1 MNSLTRR
8 ALAAAMLAQCA
19 AMGAAAGAAPSAT
32 AGLRPNLEGRVQQ
45 PLRYRP
51 DGPDFVIDNGTEFFN
66 RSLYGG
72 NTAFR
77 ADGGDKPEFLLY
89 LPGRGGNLR
98 LAVRTAAGVVWLHDA
113 AAITARYR
121 PGELRYEIRDPVLGA
136 DAVVSVAALAYARTE
151 GLIVQAEARGLA
163 PGAELVWAY
172 GGVNGARGVRDGD
185 IGTEKV
191 AISEY
196 FQFKP
201 SLAAGNRIVLGG
213 EGYTVNSR
221 VAAIAG
227 VVPQGSV
234 LRIGDGAQW
243 NALPALLETAAAPPG
258 AAPEPG
264 AKDGSSA
271 SASAS
276 AEASASASAA
286 AAAAAAAPIVVG
298 RVALPN
304 GVPLL
309 LSLQRLPGGAPA
321 KDLDQ
326 YTAVTAGKPA
336 APKKTVP
343 LAPLYAREQL
353 PALFAETRQH
363 FDALRRRVSIDTP
376 DPYLNAAVGALGVAA
391 DALWDE
397 ADQAIM
403 HGAIAW
409 RTKLLGWRGPYALDA
424 LGWHARARSNLDA
437 WTPRQNTQPIPVTL
451 PPADAASNLARS
463 EAGLHSN
470 GDLSNS
476 HYDMN
481 MVFMD
486 ALFRHLLWTGDL
498 EYARSAW
505 PVIER
510 HLAWERRLFRRE
522 FGPRKLPLYEAYA
535 NIWASDDLYY
545 NGGGASHASAYNV
558 YANRSAARIARLLGK
573 DAQPY
578 EREAELIAQAMRA
591 YLWMPETGAFA
602 EYKDLLG
609 GQLLHPSYGLWSFY
623 HTIDSGVPTPQ
634 EAWRMASS
642 LKAHLKPIPVTGP
655 GVPADASYQVL
666 PTTNWMPY
674 SWSINNVV
682 MGENLHTAL
691 ALWQAGRAADAF
703 LLAKSALLA
712 SMYMGISP
720 GNVGS
725 MNYLDAYRR
734 ESQRDFADGAGVM
747 SRAIVEGLFGL
758 APDALAGTLTVRP
771 GFPAAW
777 DRARLS
783 HPDLGVDFVRSG
795 RTERWTI
802 SQAASPAQ
810 AQLRFGKL
818 ALRIPAVYQ
827 RVRSVTVNGVPAQFE
842 TDRAAIGRRGLLVKA
857 PMARETAVV
866 IEWAGAPALSVQP
879 EESVKVPGPAR
890 AAGPTPPA
898 AADWGSDRRGA
909 ILESVNLAPYF
920 NDKVTEIFKPG
931 KYQSPRSPHV
941 SLSLPAQGIGAW
953 AGHVNATADID
964 DSGLRAAA
972 AANGGKLAMPNGVT
986 FATPGDHQS
995 PNIVF
1000 TSQWDNYPRSAEIA
1014 LTGKARRAWLLMAGS
1029 TNFMQSRIDNGEVVV
1044 RYADGSTTRLALHNP
1059 VNWWPIEQDYF
1070 IDDYQFSRPQPTPPR
1085 VDLKTGAVRL
1095 QSSGGMV
1102 PGGAATALAIALD
1115 PRKALRSLTV
1125 RTLSNDSV
1133 IGLMSVTLERP

>member
-1 MNSLTRR
+1 MNSFARR
-8 ALAAAMLAQCA
+8 ALAAALLAQA
-19 AMGAAAGAAPSAT
+19 AATATAAGAAPSAT
-32 AGLRPNLEGRVQQ
+32 GGLRPNLEGQVQQ
-45 PLRYRP
+45 ALRYRP
-51 DGPDFVIDNGTEFFN
+51 DGQDFVIDNGAEFFN
-66 RSLYGG
+66 RPLYGG

-98 LAVRTAAGVVWLHDA
+98 LAVRTPAGAVWLHQA
-113 AAITARYR
+113 ASVTTRYR
-121 PGELRYEIRDPVLGA
+121 PGELRYEIRDPAFGANAVLS
-136 DAVVSVAALAYARTE
+136 VVVLAYARTE
-151 GLIVQAEARGLA
+151 GLIVRTEAQGLD
-163 PGAELVWAY
+163 PGAELVWVY

-201 SLAAGNRIVLGG
+201 AYASGNRITLEA
-213 EGYTVNSR
+213 EGFIVDSR

-227 VVPQGSV
+227 VAPQGST
-234 LRIGDGAQW
+234 LRIADGAQW
-243 NALPALLETAAAPPG
+243 NALSALLDGSTAAA
-258 AAPEPG
+258 
-264 AKDGSSA
+264 SA
-271 SASAS
+271 G
-276 AEASASASAA
+276 ED
-286 AAAAAAAPIVVG
+286 APIVLG
-298 RVALPN
+298 RVALQN
-304 GVPLL
+304 GAPLL
-309 LSLQRLPGGAPA
+309 LSLQRLPGGAPVQ
-321 KDLDQ
+321 DLDQ
-326 YTAVTAGKPA
+326 YKAVTAGKPA
-336 APKKTVP
+336 ARARKTVP
-343 LAPLYAREQL
+343 LAPLYTREQL
-353 PALFAETRQH
+353 PALFDETQQH
-363 FDALRRRVSIDTP
+363 FNALRRTVSIDTP
-376 DPYLNAAVGALGVAA
+376 DPYLNAAMGALGVAA

-424 LGWHARARSNLDA
+424 LGWHNRARQNLDA
-437 WTPRQNTQPIPVTL
+437 WTPRQNTQPIPATL
-451 PPADAASNLARS
+451 PPADSATHLARN

-558 YANRSAARIARLLGK
+558 YANRSAARIARLIGK

-578 EREAELIAQAMRA
+578 EREAELIAQAMRT
-591 YLWMPETGAFA
+591 YLWMPEPGAFA

-609 GQLLHPSYGLWSFY
+609 AQLLHPSYGLWTFY

-634 EAWRMASS
+634 EARHMASA
-642 LKAHLKPIPVTGP
+642 LKRHLKPIPVSGP
-655 GVPADASYQVL
+655 GVPADAAYHVL

-691 ALWQAGRAADAF
+691 ALWQAGRAEDAF

-747 SRAIVEGLFGL
+747 SRAIVEGLFGI

-777 DRARLS
+777 QRARMA
-783 HPDLGVDFVRSG
+783 HPDLGLDFARSG
-795 RTERWTI
+795 RTERWTV
-802 SQAASPAQ
+802 SQAAQPGQSPHPA
-810 AQLRFGKL
+810 LRFRQL
-818 ALRIPAVYQ
+818 TLRIPKAYQ
-827 RVRSVTVNGVPAQFE
+827 RVQRVTVNGAPAKWQA
-842 TDRAAIGRRGLLVKA
+842 DRAAVGQPALLIQA
-857 PMARETAVV
+857 PMARETAIA
-866 IEWAGAPALSVQP
+866 IEWAGQP
-879 EESVKVPGPAR
+879 V
-890 AAGPTPPA
+890 AAATAVAGVADAPA
-898 AADWGSDRRGA
+898 AAAASTQPPATDWRTDRTGA
-909 ILESVNLAPYF
+909 TLEAVKLSPYF
-920 NDKVTEIFKPG
+920 NDRVSDIFKPG
-931 KYQSPRSPHV
+931 KYQSPRSPFV

-953 AGHVNATADID
+953 AGHVNATAEID

-972 AANGGKLAMPNGVT
+972 AANGGALRMPNGVG
-986 FATPGDHQS
+986 FATPAE
-995 PNIVF
+995 PEARNIVF
-1000 TSQWDNYPRSAEIA
+1000 TSQWDNYPRSVEIPLA
-1014 LTGKARRAWLLMAGS
+1014 GKARQAWLLMAGS

-1044 RYADGSTTRLALHNP
+1044 RYADGGTARLALHNP

-1070 IDDYQFSRPQPTPPR
+1070 IDDYQFSRPQPVPPR

-1095 QSSGGMV
+1095 QSSGKAV

-1115 PRKALRSLTV
+1115 PSRPLRSLTL

>member
-1 MNSLTRR
+1 MNSFTRR
-8 ALAAAMLAQCA
+8 ALAAALLAQAA
-19 AMGAAAGAAPSAT
+19 AMAAAAGAAPSAT
-32 AGLRPNLEGRVQQ
+32 GGLRPNLEGRVQQ

-51 DGPDFVIDNGTEFFN
+51 DGQDFVIDNGAEFFN

-98 LAVRTAAGVVWLHDA
+98 LAVRTPAGALWLHDA
-113 AAITARYR
+113 AAITTRYR
-121 PGELRYEIRDPVLGA
+121 PGELRYEIRDPALG
-136 DAVVSVAALAYARTE
+136 DGAVVSVAALAYARTE
-151 GLIVQAEARGLA
+151 GLIVRTEAHGLA

-201 SLAAGNRIVLGG
+201 AHAAGNRIALGG
-213 EGYTVNSR
+213 EGYTVTSR

-227 VVPQGSV
+227 VVPEGST
-234 LRIGDGAQW
+234 LRIADGAQW
-243 NALPALLETAAAPPG
+243 NALPALLGTEAA
-258 AAPEPG
+258 E
-264 AKDGSSA
+264 
-271 SASAS
+271 
-276 AEASASASAA
+276 
-286 AAAAAAAPIVVG
+286 AAAPIVVG
-298 RVALPN
+298 RVALPD

-309 LSLQRLPGGAPA
+309 LSLQRLPGGAA
-321 KDLDQ
+321 ARDLDQ
-326 YTAVTAGKPA
+326 YKAVTAGKPA
-336 APKKTVP
+336 PSPKKTIP
-343 LAPLYAREQL
+343 LAPLYTRAQL
-353 PALFAETRQH
+353 PALFAATRQH
-363 FDALRRRVSIDTP
+363 FDTLRSRVSIDTP
-376 DPYLNAAVGALGVAA
+376 DPYLNAAMGALGVAA

-424 LGWHARARSNLDA
+424 LGWHARARSNFNA
-437 WTPRQNTQPIPVTL
+437 WTPRQNTQPIPATL
-451 PPADAASNLARS
+451 PPPDAASNLARS

-481 MVFMD
+481 LVFMD

-578 EREAELIAQAMRA
+578 EREADLIAQAMRT
-591 YLWMPETGAFA
+591 YLWMPQQGAFA

-609 GQLLHPSYGLWSFY
+609 GQLLHPSYGLWTFY

-634 EAWRMASS
+634 EAWRMATS

-655 GVPADASYQVL
+655 GVPADAAYQML

-691 ALWQAGRAADAF
+691 ALWQAGRATDAF

-747 SRAIVEGLFGL
+747 SRAIVEGLFGV
-758 APDALAGTLTVRP
+758 APDALAGVLTVRP
-771 GFPAAW
+771 GFPAGW

-783 HPDLGVDFVRSG
+783 HPDLGVDFARSG

-802 SQAASPAQ
+802 SQAEPPAQ
-810 AQLRFGKL
+810 PTPRFSKL
-818 ALRIPAVYQ
+818 ALRIPAAYQ
-827 RVRSVTVNGVPAQFE
+827 RVRSVTVNGAPAQWK
-842 TDRAAIGRRGLLVKA
+842 TDRAAIGRRGLLIEA

-866 IEWAGAPALSVQP
+866 IEWAGHPEAPA
-879 EESVKVPGPAR
+879 
-890 AAGPTPPA
+890 AAPTPPA
-898 AADWGSDRRGA
+898 RSAPALPAATNWRADKRGA
-909 ILESVNLAPYF
+909 VLDTVNLAPYF
-920 NDKVTEIFKPG
+920 NDRVSEIFKPG

-953 AGHVNATADID
+953 AGHVNATAEID

-972 AANGGKLAMPNGVT
+972 AANGGKLAMPNGVA
-986 FATPGDHQS
+986 FATPGEPQA

-1000 TSQWDNYPRSAEIA
+1000 TSQWDNYPRSAEIP
-1014 LTGKARRAWLLMAGS
+1014 LTGKARQAWLLMAGS

-1044 RYADGSTTRLALHNP
+1044 RYADGSAARLALHNP

-1070 IDDYQFSRPQPTPPR
+1070 IDDYQFSRPQPVPPR

-1095 QSSGGMV
+1095 HSSGGVV
-1102 PGGAATALAIALD
+1102 PGGAATALAISLD
-1115 PRKALRSLTV
+1115 PRKRLRSLTL

>member
-1 MNSLTRR
+1 MNRFARR
-8 ALAAAMLAQCA
+8 TLAAAILAQA
-19 AMGAAAGAAPSAT
+19 AASAMAAAGAAPSAT

-45 PLRYRP
+45 ALRYRP
-51 DGPDFVIDNGTEFFN
+51 DGQDFVIDNGAEFFN

-98 LAVRTAAGVVWLHDA
+98 LAVRTAAGAVWLHDA
-113 AAITARYR
+113 AAITTRYR
-121 PGELRYEIRDPVLGA
+121 PGELRYEIRDPVFGTN
-136 DAVVSVAALAYARTE
+136 AVISVAALAYARTE
-151 GLIVQAEARGLA
+151 GLIVRAEAQGLA

-201 SLAAGNRIVLGG
+201 AYASGNQIALTS

-227 VVPQGSV
+227 VAPEGST
-234 LRIGDGAQW
+234 LRIADGAQW
-243 NALPALLETAAAPPG
+243 NALPALLA
-258 AAPEPG
+258 
-264 AKDGSSA
+264 
-271 SASAS
+271 
-276 AEASASASAA
+276 ASAA
-286 AAAAAAAPIVVG
+286 APARDAAPIILG
-298 RVALPN
+298 RVALGN

-321 KDLDQ
+321 QDLDQ
-326 YTAVTAGKPA
+326 YKAVTAGKPA
-336 APKKTVP
+336 ARPKKLVP
-343 LAPLYAREQL
+343 LDPLYARSQL
-353 PALFAETRQH
+353 PALFAETQQH
-363 FDALRRRVSIDTP
+363 FAALRSKVSIDTP

-409 RTKLLGWRGPYALDA
+409 RTKLLGWRGPYALDV
-424 LGWHARARSNLDA
+424 LGWHARARSNFDA
-437 WTPRQNTQPIPVTL
+437 WTPRQNIRPIPDAL
-451 PPADAASNLARS
+451 PPADTASNLARN

-498 EYARSAW
+498 EYARSVW

-545 NGGGASHASAYNV
+545 NGGGAAHASAYNV

-573 DAQPY
+573 DATPY
-578 EREAELIAQAMRA
+578 EREADLIAQAMRA
-591 YLWMPETGAFA
+591 YLWMPEQGAFA

-609 GQLLHPSYGLWSFY
+609 AQLLHPSYALWTFY

-634 EAWRMASS
+634 EAWRMAAS
-642 LKAHLKPIPVTGP
+642 LKRHLKPIPVSGP
-655 GVPADASYQVL
+655 GVPSDAAYQVL
-666 PTTNWMPY
+666 PTTDWMPY

-682 MGENLHTAL
+682 MGENMHTAL
-691 ALWQAGRAADAF
+691 ALWQAGRAEDAF
-703 LLAKSALLA
+703 VLAKSALLA

-747 SRAIVEGLFGL
+747 SRAMVEGLFGI

-771 GFPAAW
+771 GFPSAW
-777 DRARLS
+777 QRARLA
-783 HPDLGVDFVRSG
+783 HPDVGVDFARSG
-795 RTERWTI
+795 KQERWTI
-802 SQAASPAQ
+802 SQPAA
-810 AQLRFGKL
+810 RFGKL
-818 ALRIPAVYQ
+818 VLRVPAAYQ
-827 RVRSVTVNGVPAQFE
+827 RVQGVTVNGVAAKWQADPAAAGQ
-842 TDRAAIGRRGLLVKA
+842 RALLIEA
-857 PMARETAVV
+857 PMARETSVV
-866 IEWAGAPALSVQP
+866 IGWAG
-879 EESVKVPGPAR
+879 
-890 AAGPTPPA
+890 TPA
-898 AADWGSDRRGA
+898 AAPPAGSAPRSEHAVPAAALPSATDWSTDKSHA
-909 ILESVNLAPYF
+909 VLETVNLEPYF

-941 SLSLPAQGIGAW
+941 SLALPAQGIGAW
-953 AGHVNATADID
+953 AGHVNTTAEID
-964 DSGLRAAA
+964 DSGVRATAG
-972 AANGGKLAMPNGVT
+972 ANGDKLRMPNGVS
-986 FATPGDHQS
+986 FATPGTADVR
-995 PNIVF
+995 NIVF
-1000 TSQWDNYPRSAEIA
+1000 TSQWDNYPKSAEIP
-1014 LTGKARRAWLLMAGS
+1014 LTGKARQAWLLMAGS
-1029 TNFMQSRIDNGEVVV
+1029 TNFMQSRIDNGEVLV

-1070 IDDYQFSRPQPTPPR
+1070 IDDYQFNRPQPVPPR

-1095 QSSGGMV
+1095 ESSGGVV

-1115 PRKALRSLTV
+1115 PRKPLRSLTV

>member
-1 MNSLTRR
+1 MKSFVRR
-8 ALAAAMLAQCA
+8 ALAAAMLAQA
-19 AMGAAAGAAPSAT
+19 AGLAAGAGPSAT
-32 AGLRPNLEGRVQQ
+32 GGLRPNLEGRVQQ
-45 PLRYRP
+45 ALRYRP
-51 DGPDFVIDNGTEFFN
+51 DGQDFVIDNGAEFFN

-98 LAVRTAAGVVWLHDA
+98 LAVRTAAGAVWLHQA
-113 AAITARYR
+113 AAITTRYR
-121 PGELRYEIRDPVLGA
+121 PGELRYEIRDPAFGPSG
-136 DAVVSVAALAYARTE
+136 VVSIVALAYARTE
-151 GLIVQAEARGLA
+151 GLIVRTEAQGLGA
-163 PGAELVWAY
+163 GAELVWAY

-191 AISEY
+191 PISEY
-196 FQFKP
+196 FQFQ
-201 SLAAGNRIVLGG
+201 AEHARGNRVTLDGD
-213 EGYTVNSR
+213 GYTLASR
-221 VAAIAG
+221 AGLIAG
-227 VVPQGSV
+227 VAPAGST
-234 LRIGDGAQW
+234 LRIADGAQW
-243 NALPALLETAAAPPG
+243 NDLPALLAPQSTNADAAETA
-258 AAPEPG
+258 
-264 AKDGSSA
+264 S
-271 SASAS
+271 
-276 AEASASASAA
+276 
-286 AAAAAAAPIVVG
+286 PIVLG
-298 RVALPN
+298 RVLLQNDA
-304 GVPLL
+304 PLL

-321 KDLDQ
+321 QDLDQ
-326 YTAVTAGKPA
+326 YKAVTAGKPA
-336 APKKTVP
+336 AAPKKIIP
-343 LAPLYAREQL
+343 LDPQYARSQL
-353 PALFAETRQH
+353 PALFAETQQH
-363 FDALRRRVSIDTP
+363 FAALRRTVSIDTP
-376 DPYLNAAVGALGVAA
+376 DPYLNAAVGALNVAA

-424 LGWHARARSNLDA
+424 LGWHARARSNLGA
-437 WTPRQNTQPIPVTL
+437 WTPRQNTQPVPDRL
-451 PPADAASNLARS
+451 PGADTVSNLARN

-486 ALFRHLLWTGDL
+486 ALFRHLLWTGDV

-522 FGPRKLPLYEAYA
+522 FGPAKLPLYEAYA

-591 YLWMPETGAFA
+591 HLWMQEEGAFA

-609 GQLLHPSYGLWSFY
+609 AQLLHPSYGLWSFY

-634 EAWRMASS
+634 EAQRMAAA
-642 LKAHLKPIPVTGP
+642 LKRRLKPIPVSGP
-655 GVPADASYQVL
+655 GVPADAAYHVL
-666 PTTNWMPY
+666 PTSDWMPY

-691 ALWQAGRAADAF
+691 ALWQAGSAGEAF

-747 SRAIVEGLFGL
+747 SRAMVEGLFGV

-771 GFPAAW
+771 GFPASW
-777 DRARLS
+777 NHARLA
-783 HPDLGVDFVRSG
+783 HPDLGLDFTRSG
-795 RTERWTI
+795 KAERWTVTQ
-802 SQAASPAQ
+802 SAQ
-810 AQLRFGKL
+810 RFRTVT
-818 ALRIPAVYQ
+818 LRIPQAYQ
-827 RVRSVTVNGVPAQFE
+827 RVQRVTVNGAPAAWRRDPASVGQ
-842 TDRAAIGRRGLLVKA
+842 AALLIEA
-857 PMARETAVV
+857 PMARETAIA
-866 IEWAGAPALSVQP
+866 IEWAGARTVAAATANAAAAGAP
-879 EESVKVPGPAR
+879 R
-890 AAGPTPPA
+890 AAALPPA
-898 AADWGSDRRGA
+898 TDWNTDKRGA
-909 ILESVNLAPYF
+909 TLETVSLAPYF
-920 NDKVTEIFKPG
+920 NDKVQDIFAPG

-953 AGHVNATADID
+953 AGHVNATAEID
-964 DSGLRAAA
+964 DSGLRAVA
-972 AANGGKLAMPNGVT
+972 AANGGLLRMPNGVP
-986 FATPGDHQS
+986 FATPAGGQAR
-995 PNIVF
+995 NIVF
-1000 TSQWDNYPRSAEIA
+1000 TSQWDNYPKSVEIPLA
-1014 LTGKARRAWLLMAGS
+1014 GKARQAWLLMAGS
-1029 TNFMQSRIDNGEVVV
+1029 TNFMQSRIDNGEVLVH
-1044 RYADGSTTRLALHNP
+1044 YADGTTARLALHNP

-1070 IDDYQFSRPQPTPPR
+1070 IDDYQFSRPQPVPPR

-1095 QSSGGMV
+1095 QSSGGVV

-1115 PRKALRSLTV
+1115 PKKPLRSLTL